1 MADSRTEEQLL
12 DSGAENALDTPKG
25 PDVRKEPGDLKKKT
39 AAGKREKKKLS
50 DGEAKACG
58 EKIAEITANVES
70 AILGKHEVTELVL
83 LCLIAG
89 GHVLIEDV
97 PGVGKTSLA
106 SAVARSVDCGF
117 KRIQF
122 TPDLM
127 PSDVTGFSIYNQKT
141 GEFEF
146 RQGAVMSNLVLADEI
161 NRASAKTQASLLE
174 AMEEKQVTVDGTTY
188 RLEQPFMVIAT
199 QNSVESFGTYPLPEA
214 QVDRFFMKLSMGYP
228 AVEEEVRVVIQGDS
242 VKKELKPVISKD
254 GILKLREKAARVIVE
269 DRLARYIVEIVS
281 ATRTS
286 AETVLGSSPRG
297 SISLYNA
304 ARVYALMHGRNYVI
318 PDDIKYLAPHVL
330 AHRLTLSHETKI
342 AGRTERDV
350 IGSILQSII
359 VPVTE

>member
-1 MADSRTEEQLL
+1 MAD
-12 DSGAENALDTPKG
+12 K
-25 PDVRKEPGDLKKKT
+25 LKKNAATT
-39 AAGKREKKKLS
+39 AEEAEACSKQVS
-50 DGEAKACG
+50 D
-58 EKIAEITANVES
+58 IMSNIES
-70 AILGKHEVTELVL
+70 AIIGKHDTAELVL

-106 SAVARSVDCGF
+106 SAVAKSVDCGF

-146 RQGAVMSNLVLADEI
+146 RKGAVMSNLVLADEI

-228 AVEEEVRVVIQGDS
+228 SVEDELHVVVMGDK
-242 VKKELKPVISKD
+242 VKRELKPVISKND
-254 GILKLREKAARVIVE
+254 ILSLRKKAEGVRIEEK
-269 DRLARYIVEIVS
+269 LARYIVEIVS

-286 AETVLGSSPRG
+286 ADTALGSSPRG
-297 SISLYNA
+297 SISLYRA
-304 ARVYALMHGRNYVI
+304 SQVYALMKGRNYVI
-318 PDDIKYLAPHVL
+318 PDDIKYLAPFIL
-330 AHRLTLSHETKI
+330 AHRLTLSHEAKI
-342 AGRTERDV
+342 SGRTEADV
-350 IGSILQSII
+350 IASVLQSII
-359 VPVTE
+359 VPAGN

>member
-1 MADSRTEEQLL
+1 MAD
-12 DSGAENALDTPKG
+12 K
-25 PDVRKEPGDLKKKT
+25 LKKNAATT
-39 AAGKREKKKLS
+39 AEEAEACSKQVS
-50 DGEAKACG
+50 D
-58 EKIAEITANVES
+58 IMANIES
-70 AILGKHEVTELVL
+70 AIIGKHDTAELVL

-106 SAVARSVDCGF
+106 SAVAKSVDCGF

-146 RQGAVMSNLVLADEI
+146 RKGAVMSNLVLADEI

-228 AVEEEVRVVIQGDS
+228 SVEDELHVVVMGDK
-242 VKKELKPVISKD
+242 VKRELKPVISKND
-254 GILKLREKAARVIVE
+254 ILSLRKKAEGVRIEEK
-269 DRLARYIVEIVS
+269 LARYIVEIVS

-286 AETVLGSSPRG
+286 ADTALGSSPRG
-297 SISLYNA
+297 SISLYRA
-304 ARVYALMHGRNYVI
+304 SQVYALMKGRNYVI
-318 PDDIKYLAPHVL
+318 PDDIKYLAPFIL
-330 AHRLTLSHETKI
+330 AHRLTLSHEAKI
-342 AGRTERDV
+342 SGRTEADV
-350 IGSILQSII
+350 IASVLQSII
-359 VPVTE
+359 VPAGN